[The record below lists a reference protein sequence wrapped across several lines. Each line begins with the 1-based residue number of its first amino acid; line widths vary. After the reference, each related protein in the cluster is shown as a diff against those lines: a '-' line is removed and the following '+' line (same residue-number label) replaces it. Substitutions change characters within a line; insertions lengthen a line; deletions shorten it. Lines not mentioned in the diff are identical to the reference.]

1 MRALTQQEIDML
13 DEDSMDMIGYS
24 PVEITIGELADM
36 NVETACQVLGEFLIG
51 RNYPFQALAAKK
63 YNKRKCRCWLSDV
76 PIDGR
81 TNRIV
86 NGMFHIK
93 VQTETTAEKIEIIAS
108 NAGGSL
114 RFDSESIFEGFM
126 VFEIE

>member
-1 MRALTQQEIDML
+1 MRSLTQQEIDML

-36 NVETACQVLGEFLIG
+36 NVETACGIEP
-51 RNYPFQALAAKK
+51 NNTFQALAAKK

-93 VQTETTAEKIEIIAS
+93 IQTETTAEKIELIAD